1 MVPVRTCLH
10 LFRIKIWCNEYCRSN
25 HNGILCCQILN
36 GPNTFQYNNCF
47 DKQVIK
53 SDETIIKVEYL
64 SKIKSNTNWYW
75 QQLGTKESEIIATHA
90 ILYPCLDV

>member
-1 MVPVRTCLH
+1 MGFYVAKFL
-10 LFRIKIWCNEYCRSN
+10 LE
-25 HNGILCCQILN
+25 
-36 GPNTFQYNNCF
+36 PNTFQYDNCF

-90 ILYPCLDV
+90 ILYPCLGV